1 MDDSAIMYEKVSESY
16 DEDTDDNDKVFSYDE
31 TKTILTNVNE
41 KKAPYKT
48 QNFCILLG
56 KSVYYH

>member
-41 KKAPYKT
+41 KKALYKT